1 MNVYTVLDVKAGR
14 CAPPFLANSDAEA
27 RRLVAV
33 TVVGSGTLPDRFPAD
48 FNLLIVGTWDDA
60 TGNIVPCQPST
71 VANLATIIEAEG
83 VLRQKLTPPAHVVD
97 DAPESEVQ
105 K

>member
-27 RRLVAV
+27 RRLIAV

-48 FNLLIVGTWDDA
+48 FNLLIVGSWDDA
-60 TGNIVPCQPST
+60 TGNITPSQHTEACEAQPK
-71 VANLATIIEAEG
+71 A
-83 VLRQKLTPPAHVVD
+83 
-97 DAPESEVQ
+97 
-105 K
+105 